1 MKHEEE
7 FRKRIILS
15 AIFIMQPIPLVNLAI
30 AFIPVFVVI
39 VIIWRWDMGYKAFIY
54 AIFRMIVQLL
64 LIGYVLIYIFGTN
77 SYSIVITILIIMLL
91 AASWISLRTT
101 SLPRKTLMLNA
112 FFSIVIG
119 GVAVLIIVTQGVLL
133 IDPWYSPNIVIPLA
147 GMIFANCMNGISLA
161 AERLE
166 SELKQG
172 KTYEEAKVVALRTSL
187 IPITNMLLAV
197 GIVSLP
203 GMMTGQILSGVL
215 PMIAV
220 RYQVMVM
227 CMLFGSTGISVAV
240 FLQSVRVQFTD
251 KKSG

>member
-1 MKHEEE
+1 ML
-7 FRKRIILS
+7 FFNSNWWCIGTYNCDPRC
-15 AIFIMQPIPLVNLAI
+15 FVN
-30 AFIPVFVVI
+30 
-39 VIIWRWDMGYKAFIY
+39 
-54 AIFRMIVQLL
+54 
-64 LIGYVLIYIFGTN
+64 
-77 SYSIVITILIIMLL
+77 
-91 AASWISLRTT
+91 
-101 SLPRKTLMLNA
+101 
-112 FFSIVIG
+112 
-119 GVAVLIIVTQGVLL
+119 
-133 IDPWYSPNIVIPLA
+133 DPWYSPNIVIPLA

-203 GMMTGQILSGVL
+203 GMMTGQILSGVS

-240 FLQSVRVQFTD
+240 FLQSVRVQFQTPISIIN
-251 KKSG
+251 KEK

>member
-1 MKHEEE
+1 
-7 FRKRIILS
+7 
-15 AIFIMQPIPLVNLAI
+15 MQSISLTNLAI

-39 VIIWRWDMGYKAFIY
+39 VIIWRWDMGYKASIY
-54 AIFRMIVQLL
+54 AILRMIVQLL
-64 LIGYVLIYIFGTN
+64 LIGYVLTYIFGTN

-101 SLPRKTLMLNA
+101 SLPKKTLILNVI
-112 FFSIVIG
+112 FSIVIG
-119 GVAVLIIVTQGVLL
+119 GVSVLIIMTQGVLF
-133 IDPWYSPNIVIPLA
+133 IDPWYSPNIIIPLG

-172 KTYEEAKVVALRTSL
+172 KTYKEAKVVALRTSL

-203 GMMTGQILSGVL
+203 GMMTGQILSGVS

-240 FLQSVRVQFTD
+240 FLQSVRVQFQTPISIIN
-251 KKSG
+251 KEK